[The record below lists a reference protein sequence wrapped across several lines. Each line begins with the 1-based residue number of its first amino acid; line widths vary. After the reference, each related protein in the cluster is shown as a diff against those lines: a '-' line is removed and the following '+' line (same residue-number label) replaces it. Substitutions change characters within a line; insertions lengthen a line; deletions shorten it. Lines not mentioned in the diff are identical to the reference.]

1 MPNVTLLQTLNV
13 TNLTASSDPIQSIFT
28 YGASA
33 TNYFAGGLLMVGLWL
48 ITYFAFSG
56 MGRNTD
62 AGILASAITMF
73 ASILFFFYAGFV
85 TLSFVYLTI
94 AVLIGFV
101 LMKALSN

>member
-1 MPNVTLLQTLNV
+1 MPNVTLLQTFNV
-13 TNLTASSDPIQSIFT
+13 TNLTSSSDPIQGIFV
-28 YGASA
+28 YGATA

-48 ITYFAFSG
+48 IAYFAFSG
-56 MGRNTD
+56 IGRNGD

-85 TLSFVYLTI
+85 TLSFVYLTV
-94 AVLIGFV
+94 AVFLGFV